1 VQPLSV
7 MQVEKRFTRGTLLF
21 REGDEGKEFYLIKK
35 GEVEIFKDLGHE
47 KRVIMTT
54 LSKGQ
59 IFGEM
64 AIVGNQGRAASAV
77 CKTDC
82 IISVAETDNLTALI
96 RSNPDFALKIIQVFS
111 NRLLNSERILQEN
124 MDSLKKRYEVKDRYI
139 FGALYLML
147 LGFGFRAN
155 ENELLIKVD
164 LSNIL
169 EKSGLDIENVLYL
182 LDILTRKD
190 SPEGLAEKINAIQLN
205 PEFEKIAERFKMNIE
220 F

>member
-1 VQPLSV
+1 
-7 MQVEKRFTRGTLLF
+7 
-21 REGDEGKEFYLIKK
+21 
-35 GEVEIFKDLGHE
+35 
-47 KRVIMTT
+47 
-54 LSKGQ
+54 
-59 IFGEM
+59 
-64 AIVGNQGRAASAV
+64 
-77 CKTDC
+77 
-82 IISVAETDNLTALI
+82 
-96 RSNPDFALKIIQVFS
+96 
-111 NRLLNSERILQEN
+111 

-182 LDILTRKD
+182 LDILARKD